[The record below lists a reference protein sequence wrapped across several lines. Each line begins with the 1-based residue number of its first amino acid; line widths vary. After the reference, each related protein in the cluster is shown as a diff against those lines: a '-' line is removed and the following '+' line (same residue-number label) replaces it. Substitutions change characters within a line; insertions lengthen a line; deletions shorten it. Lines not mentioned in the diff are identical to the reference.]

1 MYWLLTATLFLALVG
16 AVILA
21 INLQATRRR
30 VYRLEHQLA
39 AQESASATPASSAD
53 AGEPA
58 REILTWP
65 GFGDATRE
73 LAQTVVDDGFEP
85 DVVVAVA
92 RGGLP
97 IGGAVS
103 YALGIK
109 GVGTLNVE
117 FYTGVDERLQEP
129 VVLPP
134 LLDTSAMDGMK
145 VLVADDVADTGE
157 TLALVK
163 NLMQQHASEVRTVVL
178 YAKSRSVI
186 DPDYVWKRTDD
197 WITFPWSALPPVTPG
212 KVHPETGQ

>member
-1 MYWLLTATLFLALVG
+1 MSD
-16 AVILA
+16 
-21 INLQATRRR
+21 
-30 VYRLEHQLA
+30 E
-39 AQESASATPASSAD
+39 
-53 AGEPA
+53 
-58 REILTWP
+58 REVLTWQ

-85 DVVVAVA
+85 DLVVAVA

-97 IGGAVS
+97 IGGAIS
-103 YALGIK
+103 YALGTK

-117 FYTGVDERLQEP
+117 FYTGIDERLPAP

-134 LLDTSAMDGMK
+134 LLDTESMRGMK

-163 NLMQQHASEVRTVVL
+163 SLMEQYAAEVRTVVL
-178 YAKSRSVI
+178 YAKSRSII
-186 DPDYVWKRTDD
+186 DPDYVWKRTDM

-212 KVHPETGQ
+212 KPHPEQG

>member
-1 MYWLLTATLFLALVG
+1 M
-16 AVILA
+16 
-21 INLQATRRR
+21 
-30 VYRLEHQLA
+30 
-39 AQESASATPASSAD
+39 
-53 AGEPA
+53 
-58 REILTWP
+58 LTWP

-97 IGGAVS
+97 IGGAIS

-117 FYTGVDERLQEP
+117 FYTGIDERLDKP
-129 VVLPP
+129 VLLPP
-134 LLDTSAMDGMK
+134 LLDTAAMDGMK

-163 NLMQQHASEVRTVVL
+163 NLMKQHASEVRTVVL

-186 DPDYVWKRTDD
+186 DPDYVWKRTDG
-197 WITFPWSALPPVTPG
+197 WITFPWSALPPVTADG
-212 KVHPETGQ
+212 IHPETGR